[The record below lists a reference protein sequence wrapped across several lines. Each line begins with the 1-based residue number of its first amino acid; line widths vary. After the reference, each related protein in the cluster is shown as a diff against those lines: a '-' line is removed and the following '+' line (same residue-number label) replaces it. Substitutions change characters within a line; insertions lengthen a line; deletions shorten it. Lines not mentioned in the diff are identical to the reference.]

1 MNNYDQNRRVW
12 KIAVP
17 QPISMHS
24 STAVPPFP
32 NYSSLTV
39 TLDDPYLDPGTV
51 NEVINR
57 LNKELRYEVER
68 SRHHSYQTRAWHLM
82 EHEMRMP
89 VTKPKHRCVKCSTE
103 ETKEFYE
110 GLLDYYEQTDPEL
123 VEKEKK
129 TCSSLGCLLERIKQN
144 AYNKRD

>member
-1 MNNYDQNRRVW
+1 MNNYDHNRRYW
-12 KIAVP
+12 KIVVP
-17 QPISMHS
+17 HPVRINPS
-24 STAVPPFP
+24 STTPPFP
-32 NYSSLTV
+32 DHSYLTV
-39 TLDDPYLDPGTV
+39 TMDDPHLNPGIV
-51 NEVINR
+51 NEVVMR
-57 LNKELRYEVER
+57 LNRELRYEVER
-68 SRHHSYQTRAWHLM
+68 SRHHSYQTGAWHLM